1 MSGWGCNRI
10 CTGLCPYLGQV
21 LLCSTWSGSARTS
34 AASSHASGTFL
45 AAPPIAGT
53 LFCDIVH
60 GIMLHIVHYIT
71 SYIIDSMA
79 SNITSS
85 NRGCNRM

>member
-21 LLCSTWSGSARTS
+21 VFCSAWSGSARTS
-34 AASSHASGTFL
+34 HPSGTFL
-45 AAPPIAGT
+45 SASPIAGT
-53 LFCDIVH
+53 LCCDIVH

-85 NRGCNRM
+85 KRGCNRM

>member
-1 MSGWGCNRI
+1 MSDWGCNRI
-10 CTGLCPYLGQV
+10 YTGLCPYLGQV
-21 LLCSTWSGSARTS
+21 VFCSTWSGSARTS
-34 AASSHASGTFL
+34 HLSGTFL
-45 AAPPIAGT
+45 SAPPIAGT
-53 LFCDIVH
+53 LCCNIVH

-85 NRGCNRM
+85 KRGCNRM